1 MSTQTNSSALDRHFK
16 NQKHKA
22 SSLEYLE
29 KILKDI
35 DPVYIEKF
43 REIKNSIELALLNNP
58 ESENKVVSYL
68 SWVNEKLTLI
78 NRKRWTLIKKEV
90 NAIAA

>member
-1 MSTQTNSSALDRHFK
+1 MSEQKNSSALDRHFK
-16 NQKHKA
+16 NQKPRLSHF
-22 SSLEYLE
+22 EYME

-43 REIKNSIELALLNNP
+43 REIKNSIELTLLNNP

-68 SWVNEKLTLI
+68 SGVSEKLSGI
-78 NRKRWTLIKKEV
+78 NRKRWVLIKKEV
-90 NAIAA
+90 NAVCA

>member
-1 MSTQTNSSALDRHFK
+1 MSEQKISSALDRHFK
-16 NQKHKA
+16 NQKPKA

-43 REIKNSIELALLNNP
+43 KEIKQSIELTLLNNP

-78 NRKRWTLIKKEV
+78 NRKRWTLVKKET
-90 NAIAA
+90 NTLCA

>member
-1 MSTQTNSSALDRHFK
+1 MSEQKTSSALNRHFK

-29 KILKDI
+29 NILKDI

-68 SWVNEKLTLI
+68 SWVNERLNLI
-78 NRKRWTLIKKEV
+78 NRKRWVLIKKEV

>member
-1 MSTQTNSSALDRHFK
+1 MSTKTNNSALNRHFK
-16 NQKHKA
+16 NQKPKA

-43 REIKNSIELALLNNP
+43 REIKNTIELTLLNNP
-58 ESENKVVSYL
+58 ESESEVVSYL
-68 SWVNEKLTLI
+68 S
-78 NRKRWTLIKKEV
+78 
-90 NAIAA
+90 

>member
-1 MSTQTNSSALDRHFK
+1 MSTQWKSSALDRHFK
-16 NQKHKA
+16 NQKPKRSH
-22 SSLEYLE
+22 LEYLE

-43 REIKNSIELALLNNP
+43 KEIKNTIELTLLDNP

-68 SWVNEKLTLI
+68 SWISEKLNLI
-78 NRKRWTLIKKEV
+78 NRKRGVLIKKEV
-90 NAIAA
+90 NTVCA

>member
-1 MSTQTNSSALDRHFK
+1 MSTQIKSSVLNRHFK
-16 NQKHKA
+16 SQKPKKSH
-22 SSLEYLE
+22 LDYLE

-43 REIKNSIELALLNNP
+43 KEIKNSIELTLLNNP

-68 SWVNEKLTLI
+68 SEVSERLTWI
-78 NRKRWTLIKKEV
+78 NRKRWTLIKREV
-90 NAIAA
+90 NTVCA